1 MTHLVR
7 SSNESCGEHRW
18 VRSRN
23 RKAKTHTPLSNIVA
37 SNPVLF
43 AHDSVP
49 ARPLAGCRALVLRRA
64 RGLFASPFVPFPD
77 GDATGSQLAGGYL
90 YLPLPPKSR
99 RRKMCDDELFL
110 LFLFVP
116 FSEGDAVRPIRP

>member
-1 MTHLVR
+1 MCDD
-7 SSNESCGEHRW
+7 E
-18 VRSRN
+18 
-23 RKAKTHTPLSNIVA
+23 
-37 SNPVLF
+37 LF
-43 AHDSVP
+43 
-49 ARPLAGCRALVLRRA
+49 L
-64 RGLFASPFVPFPD
+64 LFLFVPFSE

-99 RRKMCDDELFL
+99 RGKMCDDELFL